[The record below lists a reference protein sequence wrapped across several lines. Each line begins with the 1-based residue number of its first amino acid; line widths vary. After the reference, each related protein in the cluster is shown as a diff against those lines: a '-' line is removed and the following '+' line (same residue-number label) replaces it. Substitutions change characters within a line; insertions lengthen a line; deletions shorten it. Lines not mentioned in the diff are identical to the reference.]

1 MNGIVILGVISII
14 IGLSCIGAAY
24 WAIHRKPTRR
34 PAVVL
39 GLVALL
45 FLTVIPTVL
54 AIFFATTNAG

>member
-1 MNGIVILGVISII
+1 MNVIVILGVISII

-24 WAIHRKPTRR
+24 WAIDRKPTRR

>member
-1 MNGIVILGVISII
+1 MNVIVILGVISII
-14 IGLSCIGAAY
+14 IGLYCIGAAY
-24 WAIHRKPTRR
+24 WAIHRIPTRR